1 MYKDVHFSAATDAIA
16 TKYTSMYISE
26 PPRMA
31 VIPRSSDVSALS
43 ETRVQK
49 LTRMSIQ
56 KQHGC
61 CWFQTETSFLFR
73 KKLVSQKCTWMYTFD
88 EGVAQ

>member
-31 VIPRSSDVSALS
+31 VVPRSSDVSVICNIHAANYLAS
-43 ETRVQK
+43 FTK
-49 LTRMSIQ
+49 ISF
-56 KQHGC
+56 C
-61 CWFQTETSFLFR
+61 ETSFLIYPPAIHGGIEP
-73 KKLVSQKCTWMYTFD
+73 KLASKN
-88 EGVAQ
+88 